1 MRIWE
6 KIKVNDVVIHNG
18 KKYVVEKIYKE
29 ENTTYGILRNLITG
43 DSCIR
48 PLYCCTLFKE

>member
-6 KIKVNDVVIHNG
+6 KIKVNDVVIYNN

-29 ENTTYGILRNLITG
+29 DITTYGILKNIDDDTE
-43 DSCIR
+43 CHA
-48 PLYCCTLFKE
+48 PLYACRIDEN